1 MPKKLPEQVSILAD
15 GVSHVRL
22 VPEGVKAEE
31 VIQQYWV
38 ERAEKAAPK
47 REGRAL
53 ANAKA
58 APDPKGRG
66 RPPLDPTKEKANILD
81 LLGTENEQPS

>member
-15 GVSHVRL
+15 GVAHVRP
-22 VPEGVKAEE
+22 VPEGKRTED

-38 ERAEKAAPK
+38 ERAEKTASQ

-58 APDPKGRG
+58 AADPKGRG
-66 RPPLDPTKEKANILD
+66 RPRLDPTKDKANILD
-81 LLGTENEQPS
+81 ILGTENEQPS